1 MIIKS
6 QSIDSLIVENI
17 KFLLGMR
24 IILKGKTN
32 KLKYGKKP
40 QMVLHTEVDKSQATG
55 KINSVKLDTKHAC
68 NYDNDTGTVFN
79 KSQYEVVLRRR

>member
-1 MIIKS
+1 
-6 QSIDSLIVENI
+6 
-17 KFLLGMR
+17 
-24 IILKGKTN
+24 
-32 KLKYGKKP
+32 
-40 QMVLHTEVDKSQATG
+40 MVLHTEVDKSQATG